1 MALAR
6 DYLLNWFENPDD
18 SKELFVSLEVRM
30 EFAALAA
37 AALERLDEE
46 LSMDEQL
53 ENDLFRLEPISLPL
67 PRLAEPFR
75 TWKRQKFWFF
85 KVRAKCSEIGNSS

>member
-1 MALAR
+1 
-6 DYLLNWFENPDD
+6 
-18 SKELFVSLEVRM
+18 M

-75 TWKRQKFWFF
+75 T
-85 KVRAKCSEIGNSS
+85 